1 VNGSRRPAV
10 PRDREVTA
18 YLGFPLEIT
27 ATEIVVSTPAGRRVG
42 CATSVKQAR
51 LLVRSYR
58 RAMRPGSSSR
68 VERAV
73 GDLPDRALPEDL
85 RVSGGRR

>member
-1 VNGSRRPAV
+1 MNGARRPVV

-27 ATEIVVSTPAGRRVG
+27 ATEVVVSTPAGRRVG
-42 CATSVKQAR
+42 RVRSVKQAR

-58 RAMRPGSSSR
+58 RAIKPGSVS
-68 VERAV
+68 AV
-73 GDLPDRALPEDL
+73 
-85 RVSGGRR
+85 RR

>member
-1 VNGSRRPAV
+1 VVS
-10 PRDREVTA
+10 RDRELSA